1 MVVYETREID
11 MSKRKNIKNINREEQ
26 RKITAEPLKLFIAIA
41 PFCIGMAY
49 EWTSAIACFFLLGY
63 LWYCYRNTGRLR
75 ICNSILLVSMLVLS
89 LSYGFSS
96 IWAVDSG
103 MALFGFVKFLP
114 LPLFVFAIEQLE
126 DIKSIHLLSYVP
138 MSGAIM
144 VIASWLLGIIPIIQT
159 FFRVNNRL
167 AGFFQYPNTFALYL
181 IMGLIVLISDE
192 KWNKKK
198 VLVAAILFVGIVF
211 TGSRTG
217 FVLLVFMTLC
227 YIVLLNDKKVRLGLL
242 GALTMVVAVTGV
254 FVLVTGNTSTAG
266 RYLTTSLSSS
276 TFLGRLLYFKD
287 AFPVIAKHPLGLGY
301 MGYYYSQ
308 GSFQTGVYSVVNVHN
323 ELLQLLLDVG
333 WIPTAL
339 FVWAVIRG
347 VIKGNRQ
354 TRMLILFT
362 ILHSMMDFNLQF
374 LSIFFILLT
383 AVDSYERTIITVE
396 KKHMPVVV
404 MTAISIGWVSFYF
417 GVGSSLVYF
426 KMYTEAVAV
435 YPGNTDAWMKLLVEA
450 QDVEDMERI
459 ADKILKLN
467 PNNALANSAKAR
479 VAYSKGDFG
488 NMIVYK
494 QQAIKYS
501 KYSLEEYLD
510 YFDMLY
516 VGYQLYLEYGDLES
530 AEECI
535 KCIRAIPDMIEMVL
549 DESDPLAYK
558 INDKPELEL
567 PDEYQ
572 EILNIFQK

>member
-1 MVVYETREID
+1 
-11 MSKRKNIKNINREEQ
+11 MSKHKNINREEQ
-26 RKITAEPLKLFIAIA
+26 SKITAEPLKLFIAIA

-49 EWTSAIACFFLLGY
+49 EWTSSIACFFLLGY

-75 ICNSILLVSMLVLS
+75 VCNSVLLVSMICLS
-89 LSYGFSS
+89 VSYGFTA

-103 MALFGFVKFLP
+103 MALFGFAKYLP
-114 LPLFVFAIEQLE
+114 LPLFVIAIEQLE
-126 DIKSIHLLSYVP
+126 DIKSIHLLTYVP
-138 MSGAIM
+138 MSGMAM
-144 VIASWLLGIIPIIQT
+144 VIVSGLLGIIPILQT
-159 FFRVNNRL
+159 FFRVNSRL

-181 IMGLIVLISDE
+181 LMGLIVLLSNE

-198 VLVAAILFVGIVF
+198 VLVTVILLIGILF

-217 FVLLVFMTLC
+217 FVLLVFMILC
-227 YIVLLNDKKVRLGLL
+227 YIVLLNDKKVRLGLG

-254 FVLVTGNTSTAG
+254 FVLVTGNTSTVG

-287 AFPVIAKHPLGLGY
+287 AFPVIVKHPLGLGY

-323 ELLQLLLDVG
+323 EFLQLLLDIG

-339 FVWAVIRG
+339 FIWAVIRG
-347 VIKGNRQ
+347 GIKGNRQ
-354 TRMLILFT
+354 GRMLILFT
-362 ILHSMMDFNLQF
+362 ILHSMLDFNLQF
-374 LSIFFILLT
+374 LAIFFILLT
-383 AVDSYERTIITVE
+383 AVDSYERTIKTVE
-396 KKHMPVVV
+396 KRHMPVVAI
-404 MTAISIGWVSFYF
+404 TAISIGCVSLYF
-417 GVGSSLVYF
+417 GVGSALSYL

-435 YPGNTDAWMKLLVEA
+435 YPGNTDAWMKLLVGV

-459 ADKILKLN
+459 ADNILKLN

-479 VAYSKGDFG
+479 VEYSNGDFG

-494 QQAIKYS
+494 QRAINYS

-516 VGYQLYLEYGDLES
+516 VGYQLYLKYGDVES
-530 AEECI
+530 AEQCRQ
-535 KCIRAIPDMIEMVL
+535 CMLAIPDMMKEVL
-549 DESDPLAYK
+549 TETDPLAYK

-567 PDEYQ
+567 PEEYK
-572 EILNIFQK
+572 EVLRTLE